1 MRIAKYQISL
11 FLVLLATSALLLLG
25 GTSARGQ
32 NIIVLVNDEPI
43 TNFDIG
49 QRQRWL
55 ARTNGSYGERMKAEL
70 SGDGI
75 KKKFQQ
81 MMIAA
86 NPRSQAEAEQVAER
100 VK

>member
-1 MRIAKYQISL
+1 MRIAKHQISL
-11 FLVLLATSALLLLG
+11 LLVLLATPALLLLG
-25 GTSARGQ
+25 GTSAHAQ

-70 SGDGI
+70 SGDAYQEEI
-75 KKKFQQ
+75 PTNDDRRKSAFSS
-81 MMIAA
+81 
-86 NPRSQAEAEQVAER
+86 RSGAGR
-100 VK
+100 